1 MKNTPLQSIMK
12 DSLDRMFVYDKSGK
26 LLFFPWGDN
35 KPGYFIKSKS
45 LEARIKKFYKTS
57 FFVCI
62 VMFLIG
68 IAIFQDFWGFLG
80 SLVVCFGSLYLVH
93 RLYISRVVKLLPI
106 AKVSYK
112 DVVLEK
118 LEPDDVEESELQSP

>member
-1 MKNTPLQSIMK
+1 MKKAALQSINE
-12 DSLDRMFVYDKSGK
+12 DSLNRMFVYDKRGE

-45 LEARIKKFYKTS
+45 LEARIKKFYTS
-57 FFVCI
+57 SFVVCI

-68 IAIFQDFWGFLG
+68 IAIFQDFWGFVG
-80 SLVVCFGSLYLVH
+80 SLIVCFGGLYFVH
-93 RLYISRVVKLLPI
+93 RLYISRVVKSLPV

-118 LEPDDVEESELQSP
+118 FEPDDAEESDLQIS